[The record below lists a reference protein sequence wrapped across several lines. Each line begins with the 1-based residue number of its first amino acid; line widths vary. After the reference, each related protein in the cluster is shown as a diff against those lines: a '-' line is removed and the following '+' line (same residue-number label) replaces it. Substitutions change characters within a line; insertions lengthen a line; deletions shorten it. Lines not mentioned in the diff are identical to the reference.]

1 LRECNDAPGEISKV
15 YQARRDVLIEGLQSA
30 GWQVAPPKA
39 SMFTWARIPEAFA
52 GMPSLEFAKLLMQE
66 ARLAVSPG
74 IGFGPL
80 GEGFVRFSLIE
91 NDERVGQA
99 MGRVREFLKAR
110 EAIHV

>member
-1 LRECNDAPGEISKV
+1 MK
-15 YQARRDVLIEGLQSA
+15 
-30 GWQVAPPKA
+30 
-39 SMFTWARIPEAFA
+39 
-52 GMPSLEFAKLLMQE
+52 E

-99 MGRVREFLKAR
+99 MARVGEFLKAR
-110 EAIHV
+110 EAVVATGPETVHV